1 MWPLASSPWPSI
13 APERRKSSATSEPD
27 PARNGTSTGKARVK
41 FRGLGDCT
49 PARVAIAHNP
59 TYAVDEPC
67 KNQGPQQRA
76 LSGTAHTHH
85 QPNDYPSRKGSIGGA
100 YGPSVY
106 GLKSPANGLT
116 TKGQSTFT
124 FGGSPAWRR
133 LKTYLPSRVGTVRH
147 SSTKPLARIAP
158 KHPHLWHQ
166 YIPRSC
172 MIVCDQCRFWLPT
185 RIAWIARRGRATGG
199 A

>member
-1 MWPLASSPWPSI
+1 MWPLASSPWSSI
-13 APERRKSSATSEPD
+13 APERRKSSATSEDQPRQERDQLRKSTRKIQGTRRLHSRKGCNRPQPD
-27 PARNGTSTGKARVK
+27 I
-41 FRGLGDCT
+41 RGGRT
-49 PARVAIAHNP
+49 MQ
-59 TYAVDEPC
+59 
-67 KNQGPQQRA
+67 KQGPQRRA

-116 TKGQSTFT
+116 TIGQSTFS

-133 LKTYLPSRVGTVRH
+133 LKTCLPSRVGTVRQT
-147 SSTKPLARIAP
+147 STKPLALIAP

-172 MIVCDQCRFWLPT
+172 MIVCDQCRSWLPT
-185 RIAWIARRGRATGG
+185 RIARIAGRGCATGG